1 MKYGYFI
8 NPSPTSL
15 SDLVN
20 DHNYMVIRDYILDSS
35 TLKGSNVIAISD
47 LAAGSVII
55 KIAIKVE
62 TPFKSNKTTNTIEVA
77 SDSGSILMD
86 ASWNDPA
93 IASDYSSDCFYVVN
107 GNNNEVLVNHT
118 LSGITAGYA
127 ILHLEMYENISE
139 YEPLQTQSGQD
150 YNTADQKT
158 VDVTVS
164 E

>member
-47 LAAGSVII
+47 LAAGSVITKIVI
-55 KIAIKVE
+55 KIE
-62 TPFKSNKTTNTIEVA
+62 TPFKSSNTTNTIEIA

-118 LSGITAGYA
+118 LSSITEGYA
-127 ILHLEMYENISE
+127 ILHIEMYENTPE
-139 YEPLQTQSGQD
+139 YETLQTQSGED